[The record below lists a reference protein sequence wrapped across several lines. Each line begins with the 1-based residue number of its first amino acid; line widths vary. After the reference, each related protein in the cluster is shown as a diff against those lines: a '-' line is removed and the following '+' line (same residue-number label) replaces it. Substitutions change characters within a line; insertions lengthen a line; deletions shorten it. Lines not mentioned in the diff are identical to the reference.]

1 MPFDIDIVKA
11 SVSAAPDMTFDNFIF
26 DLFLNDPR
34 TQNVWD
40 NEFSIYTILMRNS
53 WLVTPA
59 ELVIVFIVD
68 ILVCCIDDGG
78 YIVINEILIL

>member
-1 MPFDIDIVKA
+1 MPFDIDIVKVT
-11 SVSAAPDMTFDNFIF
+11 VSAAPDMTFDNFIF

-40 NEFSIYTILMRNS
+40 NEFSIYTILMRIS
-53 WLVTPA
+53 WLVTPT

-68 ILVCCIDDGG
+68 ILVSSINNGS
-78 YIVINEILIL
+78 YIVINEILRL